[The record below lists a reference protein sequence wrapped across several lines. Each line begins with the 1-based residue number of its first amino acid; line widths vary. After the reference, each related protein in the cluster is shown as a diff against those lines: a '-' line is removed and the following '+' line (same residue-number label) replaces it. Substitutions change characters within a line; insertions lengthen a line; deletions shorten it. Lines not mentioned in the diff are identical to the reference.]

1 MDEVRSPLLLQ
12 RRESRDRC
20 ADLKYLFLTAR
31 WAPPT
36 LVSLARSPR
45 ERLVATGADML
56 SSDQATQAGGGLA
69 MAKVLRCGDL
79 MPGCNAVIEG
89 KDEAEVMTKGA
100 EHAKTVHKMTAIP
113 PDMAAKVK
121 AAIKDKK

>member
-1 MDEVRSPLLLQ
+1 
-12 RRESRDRC
+12 
-20 ADLKYLFLTAR
+20 
-31 WAPPT
+31 
-36 LVSLARSPR
+36 
-45 ERLVATGADML
+45 
-56 SSDQATQAGGGLA
+56 

-89 KDEAEVMTKGA
+89 KDETEVMTKGV
-100 EHAKTVHKMTAIP
+100 EHAKMVHRMTAIS